1 MADLGSDVHAITDLD
16 ASFRVVGGRLAHAQA
31 IARRLGTP
39 RGDLGRIGDDPD
51 YGTDLRAYV
60 GADVGPRV
68 VFEVQSSAE
77 REALKDERTLS
88 AVAVATFAGDA
99 LMVALRLADADGPF
113 SLTLAVSDVTVS
125 LLKVT

>member
-1 MADLGSDVHAITDLD
+1 VTALGSDIHAVTDLD
-16 ASFRVVGGRLAHAQA
+16 GAFRVVSGRLAHAQA

-39 RGDLGRIGDDPD
+39 RGDLERIGDDPD

-68 VFEVQSSAE
+68 VFEVQSAVE

-88 AVAVATFAGDA
+88 ASAVATFAGDA

-125 LLKVT
+125 VLKVS